1 MTGHLIVGPAHHGVV
16 LFAHDLAA
24 GAGGPVATG
33 AGSALDGVDLVH
45 LQFTDALY
53 GPNCAEAAAAFA
65 ALAGELARPV
75 TVTLHDLPDPDD
87 EPGRY
92 RRRAA
97 AYREVVAAVDGV
109 AVSSDHEAGL
119 LERLGGGAARVIPL
133 PVARDAD
140 PADPVAPVPAPDGLP
155 EVGVLGFVHPG
166 KGLAEALAE
175 LADLGEAVA
184 FTAIG
189 RPAEGHDDLVDGLR
203 AQAVAAGHTWG
214 ITGFVAESQLP
225 ARLRRVTVP
234 LAPGRLISAS
244 ASVNSWLANGRRPLV
259 LEGPYTREIAQR
271 RPGAI
276 RLYQDGGLADAVR
289 AALADPASTWLRPGQ
304 HIGPDHAET
313 ALAYR
318 AFFDEVAT
326 RV

>member
-1 MTGHLIVGPAHHGVV
+1 MTGHLVVGPAHHGVV
-16 LFAHDLAA
+16 LFAQDLAA
-24 GAGGPVATG
+24 GVGGPVAHRP
-33 AGSALDGVDLVH
+33 GSALDAVDLVH

-53 GPNCAEAAAAFA
+53 GPNCAEAAAAFT
-65 ALAGELARPV
+65 ALAGELPGPV

-97 AYREVVAAVDGV
+97 AYRTVVGAVDAV
-109 AVSSDHEAGL
+109 AVSSLHEAGL
-119 LERLGGGAARVIPL
+119 LERLGGGTARVIPL
-133 PVARDAD
+133 PVARDAGQHE
-140 PADPVAPVPAPDGLP
+140 PVPELDGLP

-166 KGLAEALAE
+166 KGLTEALAE
-175 LADLGEAVA
+175 LAGLGEQVA

-203 AQAVAAGHTWG
+203 AQAGAAGHTWG
-214 ITGFVAESQLP
+214 ITGFVADAELP
-225 ARLRRVTVP
+225 ERLRRVTVP

-304 HIGPDHAET
+304 DIGPDHAET
-313 ALAYR
+313 ARAYR
-318 AFFDEVAT
+318 AFFAEVAT
-326 RV
+326 RA